1 MWTYAP
7 QKLGLLWRILAYAP
21 HKYGLVKSVVV
32 PHRVFYGAC
41 LRHRSL
47 NFYSA
52 CWYMRHRKPFAH
64 VQWWTPQRFYGASLH
79 MRHRK
84 ASLCG
89 APPVYAPHNLQNL
102 CGACNFMRHRNNF
115 VEHAPL
121 GAPQMVFLPIM
132 VFLVVSTLLIAFYCV
147 VHKGIIYIFSR
158 IVQANLFYKILYFCM
173 CLNANHPCE
182 TFTSYITLF
191 EA

>member
-7 QKLGLLWRILAYAP
+7 QKLGLLWRIC
-21 HKYGLVKSVVV
+21 KYGLMKSVVA
-32 PHRVFYGAC
+32 PHRVFCGAC

-47 NFYSA
+47 NFCCA

-64 VQWWTPQRFYGASLH
+64 VQWWTPQRFCGASVH

-132 VFLVVSTLLIAFYCV
+132 VFLVVSTFLFIVWYTRDYIHFFSNCASKFILQNSILLHVFKC
-147 VHKGIIYIFSR
+147 KSS
-158 IVQANLFYKILYFCM
+158 L
-173 CLNANHPCE
+173 
-182 TFTSYITLF
+182 
-191 EA
+191 